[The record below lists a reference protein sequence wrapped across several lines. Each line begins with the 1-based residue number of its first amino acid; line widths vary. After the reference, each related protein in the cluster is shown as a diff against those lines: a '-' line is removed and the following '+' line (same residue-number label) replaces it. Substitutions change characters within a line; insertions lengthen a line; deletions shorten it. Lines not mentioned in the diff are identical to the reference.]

1 VSTIT
6 TFVTA
11 FDAKALNCTELWKY
25 YLAGGNRI
33 LLTATGKPTEI
44 ATIDIVDKTHG
55 LRFLL
60 ESHHFFSSCVKKK
73 NQNKKTKTLYLCSI
87 CGGMKTL
94 KHNMRTTLQLA
105 YHGGCKIVTH
115 TSKTSRKT
123 HPNGCRFTVRVFLT
137 FSYW

>member
-1 VSTIT
+1 MSTIT

-60 ESHHFFSSCVKKK
+60 ESHHFFPSCVQKKK
-73 NQNKKTKTLYLCSI
+73 SKQKNKDTVSMQYLWRH
-87 CGGMKTL
+87 KDFKAQYEDHVAARL
-94 KHNMRTTLQLA
+94 PRRL
-105 YHGGCKIVTH
+105 
-115 TSKTSRKT
+115 
-123 HPNGCRFTVRVFLT
+123 
-137 FSYW
+137 